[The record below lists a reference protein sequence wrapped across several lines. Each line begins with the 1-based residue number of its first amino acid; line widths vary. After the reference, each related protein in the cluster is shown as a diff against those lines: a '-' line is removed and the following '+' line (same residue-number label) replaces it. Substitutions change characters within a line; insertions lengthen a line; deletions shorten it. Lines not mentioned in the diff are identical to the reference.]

1 MSATKKSRKPTK
13 VKVLCSTC
21 KRSTNH
27 DVLFSNDFHDSSEE
41 GDIDFWSSD
50 QVIKCCGCDEV
61 SFRKTS
67 ECTEDI
73 DYTTGGLVLTE
84 YLYPNRVEGRLPI
97 KGHESFPIKTRRI
110 YDETLKALNQNA
122 FILSAIGLRALI
134 ESICVEQK
142 TKAKT
147 LAKGIDELAASGLLS
162 EKQAEFLHAHRF
174 MGNAAAHEMVAPKA
188 TELVGALDIAET
200 LLKTIYILPELADS
214 IKPKAKPLPAAGA

>member
-1 MSATKKSRKPTK
+1 MSSAKKIKK

-21 KRSTNH
+21 KHATNH
-27 DVLFSNDFHDSSEE
+27 EVLFSNDVHDSTPD
-41 GDIDFWSSD
+41 GDIEFWSSE

-67 ECTEDI
+67 QCTEDF
-73 DYTTGGLVLTE
+73 DYATGEMTLTE
-84 YLYPNRVEGRLPI
+84 YLYPNRAEGRLPME
-97 KGHESFPIKTRRI
+97 GHDSFPIKTRRI
-110 YDETLKALNQNA
+110 YGETIKALNQNA

-142 TKAKT
+142 TKSKT
-147 LAKGIDELAASGLLS
+147 LAKGIDELAQSGLLS
-162 EKQAEFLHAHRF
+162 TKQAEFLHAHRF

-188 TELVGALDIAET
+188 TELIGALDIAET

-214 IKPKAKPLPAAGA
+214 IKPKAKLLPLGVS